1 MTMKPSHAPQ
11 SCALPIDGWIE
22 EGAHNYLLRVQYEDT
37 DLGGIIYH
45 ANYLKFAERARSS
58 YLRCLG
64 IFQEEDVDGRA
75 GGHAFVVRRAEID
88 FRKAAGLGVVL
99 CVSTKTTKLSRLRL
113 TLEQTIKNQETGLIL
128 AGVVVDIVYVGVDG
142 KGDAV
147 PARMPNKIMDRLTGN
162 HQDHDEK

>member
-1 MTMKPSHAPQ
+1 MTITPSRAPQ
-11 SCALPIDGWIE
+11 SGALPLDGWIE
-22 EGAHNYLLRVQYEDT
+22 EGVHNYLLRVQYEDT

-64 IFQEEDVDGRA
+64 ISQEEDVEGRA
-75 GGHAFVVRRAEID
+75 GGHAFVVRHAEID
-88 FRKAAGLGVVL
+88 FRKTAGLGVVL

-142 KGDAV
+142 KGEAV
-147 PARMPNKIMDRLTGN
+147 PTRMPNKMMDRLTGN
-162 HQDHDEK
+162 HQGHDEK